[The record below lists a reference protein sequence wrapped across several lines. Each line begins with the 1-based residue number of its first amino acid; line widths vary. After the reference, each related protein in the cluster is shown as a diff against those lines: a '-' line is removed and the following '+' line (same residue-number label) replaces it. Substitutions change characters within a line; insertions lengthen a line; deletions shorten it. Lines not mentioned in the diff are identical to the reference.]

1 MIWLARFF
9 QLKGSRTMMNWLN
22 KIFIK
27 NAKPQHKRVVVDLR
41 YEQQSFR
48 LEDFNDQGPK
58 ADLSSNAVC
67 IDVAENELV
76 DHLDKAAH
84 FNSK

>member
-1 MIWLARFF
+1 
-9 QLKGSRTMMNWLN
+9 MMNWLN

-27 NAKPQHKRVVVDLR
+27 NAEPQRKRVVVDLR

-48 LEDFNDQGPK
+48 LEDFNGQDTK
-58 ADLSSNAVC
+58 AELSSNTVC
-67 IDVAENELV
+67 IDVTEDGLV

-84 FNSK
+84 LNSK